1 MTLHSV
7 IFYPGCCYSWNVNK
21 EWGIALAFP
30 KPRADFYDSQTK
42 HAPSAKTL
50 LLPPIEML
58 TTMHA
63 AFSLCQENLL
73 RSNSI
78 CWPLS
83 DPCRKHDKQIILTQ
97 GAYFRPNPLNKL
109 NNLDTK
115 DRDNQVVL
123 LEYWREPLQIIKANV
138 GCADATI

>member
-1 MTLHSV
+1 MRQSDQARTQCEYAAVASDREVRLQR
-7 IFYPGCCYSWNVNK
+7 GDKN
-21 EWGIALAFP
+21 
-30 KPRADFYDSQTK
+30 
-42 HAPSAKTL
+42 
-50 LLPPIEML
+50 L

-63 AFSLCQENLL
+63 AFSLCQEKLL

-83 DPCRKHDKQIILTQ
+83 HPYRKHDKQIILTQ